1 MDAAR
6 VKAEAR
12 RLGFTVCGIARAARV
27 DDLARRRYSQ
37 WLDDGRNGCMDWA
50 ERYRDVRDDPRLL
63 LEGARSVVMV
73 AMNYYPAERQHSEAA
88 QVAYYAYGRDYH
100 KVVRARLKRLAA
112 LIADTTGDACRMC
125 VDSAPFRERY
135 WAVKAGLGFIG
146 LNNQLIIKGHGSYFS
161 LGALVTTLD
170 LEPDEPC
177 SDSCGECGRCLRACP
192 AGALSGNGAVDARRC
207 LSCLTIEN
215 HDEHLPDE
223 AARVIGRRLFG
234 CDDCQRC
241 CPHNAD
247 AVPTDI
253 ADFTPRPELL
263 TITPDDVLALDNDSY
278 EHLFNGTPVR
288 RAPLAVMQRNAR
300 AIIDAALNNQ

>member
-12 RLGFTVCGIARAARV
+12 RLGFMVCGIARATRV
-27 DDLARRRYSQ
+27 DDIARRRYSQ

-50 ERYRDVRDDPRLL
+50 ERYRDVRDDPRRL
-63 LEGARSVVMV
+63 LEGARSVIMV
-73 AMNYYPAERQHSEAA
+73 AMNYYPAVRQRPEAA

-100 KVVRARLKRLAA
+100 KVVRARLKRLATQ
-112 LIADTTGDACRMC
+112 ITDTTGDTCRVC

-161 LGALVTTLD
+161 LGAIVTTLD
-170 LEPDEPC
+170 LAPDEPC
-177 SDSCGECGRCLRACP
+177 RDTCGECGRCLRACP
-192 AGALSGNGAVDARRC
+192 AGALSGDGAVDARRC

-215 HDEHLPDE
+215 HDERLPDA
-223 AARVIGRRLFG
+223 AARVIGRHLFG

-241 CPHNAD
+241 CPHNAN

-253 ADFTPRPELL
+253 DDFTPRPALL
-263 TITPDDVLALDNDSY
+263 TLTPDDVLALDNDRY
-278 EHLFNGTPVR
+278 EDLFNGTPVR
-288 RAPLAVMQRNAR
+288 RASLDVLQRNAR
-300 AIIDAALNNQ
+300 AIIDNSPKE